1 MTIYYPVW
9 IDAFAETE
17 EQRGLWMTLILL
29 AANLAYVVGYGFIL
43 AADYIGQWHL
53 CFYFM
58 VAVAVIFTFWIS
70 TIPNAYLDPMLA
82 PDKKEENLID
92 D

>member
-1 MTIYYPVW
+1 MLSGCFQVFVTIYYPVW

-43 AADYIGQWHL
+43 AADYVG
-53 CFYFM
+53 
-58 VAVAVIFTFWIS
+58 
-70 TIPNAYLDPMLA
+70 
-82 PDKKEENLID
+82 
-92 D
+92 